1 MHNIL
6 AICSHQAIK
15 VLDCMNFLILLCIFR
30 LCHLFLILS
39 LPLVLFPSTRPY
51 SERMYLYEYTYHHVM
66 IQVSDTAEA

>member
-15 VLDCMNFLILLCIFR
+15 VLDCMNLLILLCIFR

-39 LPLVLFPSTRPY
+39 LPLVPSTRPY